1 MAIKAGDKVP
11 SATLTRMGD
20 KGPEPVNTDDFFKGR
35 KVAVF
40 AVPGAFT
47 PTCSNQHLPGFVKSA
62 DQIRGKGVD
71 EIACISVNDAFV
83 MGAWGK
89 DQNCAGKVTMLADG
103 DGSFTKAIGMEF
115 DLGRVGLGT
124 RSKRYSMIV
133 DNGVVKQFNL
143 EENPGEAKTS
153 GAENLLSNL

>member
-1 MAIKAGDKVP
+1 
-11 SATLTRMGD
+11 MGD
-20 KGPEPVNTDDFFKGR
+20 KGPEPVKTDDFFKGR

-47 PTCSNQHLPGFVKSA
+47 PTCSNQHLPGFVKNA

-133 DNGVVKQFNL
+133 DNGVVKQLNL

-153 GAENLLSNL
+153 GAENLLASL